1 MAEND
6 IYNNK
11 MKYERFLGRLDV
23 LADLKLYRQA
33 IVPGPA
39 PKYFCR
45 NPANIRFFRKLA
57 NILAARDTSY
67 PRRLKLMNTM
77 KLICFATTRDL
88 ETCAREHI
96 NAIIAFAHERLP
108 SPKSKTDF
116 IRDVRFLWRQLLS
129 ELDEKGRPD
138 ESLTPY
144 AVRHLSPRMDK
155 SREKRRKDRLTFE
168 EFEKLVQA
176 FAGDIRMQAFVTLT
190 HESLSRP
197 QELLYVRITDVELH
211 DNYAKVWISEHGK
224 EGTGFLQCIDSYPYV
239 TAWLNAHPRRHDPD
253 AFFFCNLG
261 NTNRYG
267 QLKPENVN
275 KHLREKC
282 KLAGIDKPITG
293 YSLKRNGVTY
303 RRLRGDSDVA
313 IQHAARWTSTKQ
325 LNTYDMSVA
334 DDAFKIELSKR
345 GLINDGVV
353 EGVRPASKTCGFC
366 QTVNGVSDTLCR
378 TCKRPLDRQEIERE
392 ARECETVLMKDRKE
406 RERLNE
412 ELNDLRARFADI
424 TRMLEGQR
432 NILAP
437 NRSIR

>member
-1 MAEND
+1 MAD
-6 IYNNK
+6 
-11 MKYERFLGRLDV
+11 
-23 LADLKLYRQA
+23 
-33 IVPGPA
+33 
-39 PKYFCR
+39 
-45 NPANIRFFRKLA
+45 
-57 NILAARDTSY
+57 
-67 PRRLKLMNTM
+67 
-77 KLICFATTRDL
+77 
-88 ETCAREHI
+88 
-96 NAIIAFAHERLP
+96 
-108 SPKSKTDF
+108 
-116 IRDVRFLWRQLLS
+116 
-129 ELDEKGRPD
+129 
-138 ESLTPY
+138 
-144 AVRHLSPRMDK
+144 
-155 SREKRRKDRLTFE
+155 
-168 EFEKLVQA
+168 
-176 FAGDIRMQAFVTLT
+176 
-190 HESLSRP
+190 
-197 QELLYVRITDVELH
+197 
-211 DNYAKVWISEHGK
+211 
-224 EGTGFLQCIDSYPYV
+224 TGFM
-239 TAWLNAHPRRHDPD
+239 
-253 AFFFCNLG
+253 
-261 NTNRYG
+261 
-267 QLKPENVN
+267 
-275 KHLREKC
+275 
-282 KLAGIDKPITG
+282 KPITG